1 MRPSTDKRR
10 IKILSSLFFI
20 LLITFVAFSPSLEN
34 GFTNWDDE
42 VYVTENQ
49 DIKSLN
55 QENLKKIFTSQYVAM
70 YLPVTMLS
78 YSLDYYFFD
87 LNPRAYH
94 TTSLIIH
101 LLNCILVFYLFLL
114 LSENTL
120 SSFIIAILFGIH
132 PLHVE
137 SVAWISERKDVLCC
151 LFFLAGLINYIY
163 YKKREKKLFYIISLI
178 AFILSLMS
186 KTMSITLP
194 LILVIIE
201 RFFHNKTRNPAVEK
215 IPFFLISA
223 VFGIIAFLTQ
233 TEAMEKHSSLTFLD
247 NLCIASYGI
256 LFYLYKTI
264 FPLNLSAFY
273 PYPEKT
279 GNFLPA
285 HFLISSFIVIILAV
299 IIIFSGKYTKK
310 IIFGSLFFLI
320 TILPVIKIVP
330 IGDAMAAD
338 RYTYIPLLGI
348 FYILGEGFYFFYSFF
363 NRNKQYEKTLKFS
376 LVILLIAVIL
386 MLSGLTYSRCYI
398 WRDSITLWSDVLKN
412 YPLVAFA
419 YYNRGNAYFS
429 GGDYKEAI
437 KDYSQTIY
445 LDPEYLMAYHN
456 RGNIY
461 YYYKNY
467 HKAISDYNHALSI
480 NPNFITS
487 CINRG
492 NVYLDKGD
500 YKNAIT
506 DYNRALKID
515 PDSPDAYIN
524 RGILYSHIKE
534 YDKALS
540 DFNRV
545 LELNPFHFHA
555 YYNRAL
561 TYIAK
566 GEYEKAIQDINKI
579 KDMGYQC
586 DSLSKELEN
595 IKK

>member
-1 MRPSTDKRR
+1 MTDSHR
-10 IKILSSLFFI
+10 IILILLV
-20 LLITFVAFSPSLEN
+20 LLITAITLSPCLN
-34 GFTNWDDE
+34 NDFTNWDDNK
-42 VYVTENQ
+42 YVTENP

-55 QENLKKIFTSQYVAM
+55 QENIKKIFASQYVAM

-78 YSLDYYFFD
+78 YSLNYYFFD

-94 TTSLIIH
+94 TTDLIIH

-151 LFFLAGLINYIY
+151 LFFLAGLISYIH
-163 YKKREKKLFYIISLI
+163 YKKREKKIFYIISLI

-194 LILVIIE
+194 LLLILTD
-201 RFFHNKTRNPAVEK
+201 RFFYNKTGNSLVEK

-223 VFGIIAFLTQ
+223 LFGIIALFTQ
-233 TEAMEKHSSLTFLD
+233 TEAMEKHSSFTFLD

-256 LFYLYKTI
+256 LFYLYKMI
-264 FPLNLSAFY
+264 WPLNLSAIY

-279 GNFLPA
+279 GYFLQTK
-285 HFLISSFIVIILAV
+285 FLISPLILIIPAATV
-299 IIIFSGKYTKK
+299 IFSGKYTKK

-320 TILPVIKIVP
+320 TILPVIKLVP
-330 IGDAMAAD
+330 IGDAMTAD